1 MGHSFTDSLNRFT
14 CPSRG
19 NTIFIP
25 EPLTKCWV
33 DLIDHQES
41 VKLVLTNREDLA
53 HVSHL
58 FKPGLPQA
66 PASFSKERMGRS
78 LVVPGTG
85 DP

>member
-1 MGHSFTDSLNRFT
+1 MLT

-25 EPLTKCWV
+25 EPLTKFLV
-33 DLIDHQES
+33 DLTDHQES
-41 VKLVLTNREDLA
+41 VKLVLINRDDLA

-58 FKPGLPQA
+58 FKPGLLQA
-66 PASFSKERMGRS
+66 TVSLFKERMGRS
-78 LVVPGTG
+78 LVVPGIG